1 MRRTT
6 ALLALG
12 ALLGMTSGT
21 ACLRPGRP
29 DAPGPRSNLTIVRGA
44 VASAEPIAT
53 EAGLS
58 ILRNGGNAADAA
70 VAVALALAVVHPQA
84 GNLGGGGFAVV
95 RAGGT
100 VAALDFR
107 ETAPAAATEAM
118 YLDEKGAPIEDA
130 SVVGPLAAGVPGS
143 PDGLFA
149 LHRRY
154 GRLPWHA
161 VVSPALR
168 LARDGF
174 IVTPRLQEALDWYRE
189 TLARFPG
196 TARVWLPAAR
206 GSSET
211 SRCSRTARS
220 A

>member
-1 MRRTT
+1 MYPRVRDLSGARRGRCARLSRPRHSGTGEPVRRTT

-53 EAGLS
+53 ETGLS

-100 VAALDFR
+100 GDALDLR
-107 ETAPAAATEAM
+107 STTTASQPAA
-118 YLDEKGAPIEDA
+118 
-130 SVVGPLAAGVPGS
+130 
-143 PDGLFA
+143 
-149 LHRRY
+149 
-154 GRLPWHA
+154 
-161 VVSPALR
+161 
-168 LARDGF
+168 
-174 IVTPRLQEALDWYRE
+174 
-189 TLARFPG
+189 
-196 TARVWLPAAR
+196 
-206 GSSET
+206 
-211 SRCSRTARS
+211 
-220 A
+220 